1 MAQASDVLADV
12 LKDGGP
18 LTGIFVHYI
27 AHLVGLRSILPNFGR
42 IVRPPQG
49 VRKAMTSVNTSKPS
63 AFFSRFSKAECV
75 LVLITMVWGG
85 TFLLVQHAMTV
96 SGPMFFVGL
105 RFAAAAS
112 IVALFSWR
120 SLRDLTLF
128 ELKAGVFIGM
138 AIMLGYGLQTVG
150 LQTIL
155 SSQSAFITALYVP
168 FVPLLQWLVLGRR
181 PGLMPSIGIMLA
193 FAGLMLLSG
202 PNGASL
208 NFSPGEIATLIS
220 TVAIAAEIIL
230 IGTYAGRVDVRRVT
244 VVQLATTSV
253 LAFLMIVPTQ
263 ETLPGFSWLLLASA
277 VGLGAAS
284 AAIQVAMNWAQ
295 KSVSPTRATLIYAGE
310 PVWAGIAG
318 RLAGERL
325 PALAL
330 FGAGL
335 IVAAVIV
342 SELKTKGK
350 TAATEEELEQE
361 IQG

>member
-1 MAQASDVLADV
+1 
-12 LKDGGP
+12 
-18 LTGIFVHYI
+18 
-27 AHLVGLRSILPNFGR
+27 
-42 IVRPPQG
+42 
-49 VRKAMTSVNTSKPS
+49 MTSVNSSPTPLR
-63 AFFSRFSKAECV
+63 FSRFSKAECV

-105 RFAAAAS
+105 RFAAAAA

-120 SLRDLTLF
+120 HLRELTLF
-128 ELKAGVFIGM
+128 EIKAGSFIGV

-150 LQTIL
+150 LQTIP

-193 FAGLMLLSG
+193 FTGLMLLSG
-202 PNGASL
+202 PSGAAL

-220 TVAIAAEIIL
+220 AIAIAAEIIL
-230 IGTYAGRVDVRRVT
+230 ISTYAGQVDVRRVT
-244 VVQLATTSV
+244 VVQLAATSV
-253 LAFLMIVPTQ
+253 LSFLLVVPTG
-263 ETLPGFSWLLLASA
+263 ETLPDFSWTLLVTAL
-277 VGLGAAS
+277 GLGAAS

-310 PVWAGIAG
+310 PVWAGIVG

-325 PALAL
+325 PAIAL
-330 FGAGL
+330 VGAGL

-350 TAATEEELEQE
+350 VVEEDAELERE
-361 IQG
+361 TQG

>member
-1 MAQASDVLADV
+1 MNSSPT
-12 LKDGGP
+12 P
-18 LTGIFVHYI
+18 L
-27 AHLVGLRSILPNFGR
+27 R
-42 IVRPPQG
+42 
-49 VRKAMTSVNTSKPS
+49 
-63 AFFSRFSKAECV
+63 FSRFSKAECV

-105 RFAAAAS
+105 RFAAAAA

-120 SLRDLTLF
+120 HLRELTLF
-128 ELKAGVFIGM
+128 EIKAGSFIGV

-150 LQTIL
+150 LQTIP

-193 FAGLMLLSG
+193 FTGLMLLSG
-202 PNGASL
+202 PSGAAL

-220 TVAIAAEIIL
+220 AIAIAAEIIL
-230 IGTYAGRVDVRRVT
+230 ISTYAGQVDVRRVT
-244 VVQLATTSV
+244 VVQLAATSV
-253 LAFLMIVPTQ
+253 LSFLLVVPTG
-263 ETLPGFSWLLLASA
+263 ETLPDFSWTLLVTAL
-277 VGLGAAS
+277 GLGAAS

-310 PVWAGIAG
+310 PVWAGIVG

-325 PALAL
+325 PAIAL
-330 FGAGL
+330 VGAGL

-350 TAATEEELEQE
+350 VVEEDAELERE
-361 IQG
+361 TQG